1 MFPAPSAVA
10 SGAGPHQ
17 RGFTLVEMIVV
28 VVMIGFLAG
37 TLMIRAGAFSQGDR
51 KLREEL
57 RRFDVLFH
65 VAWEQAQI
73 EGRTIGIKIDRDR
86 ISFYSYDPL
95 NRSWATME
103 NDDLFKTREF
113 SDGIELDLR
122 MENQSVEL
130 PTGEDDEESDSDINP
145 QILLMASGEAT
156 PFSLYAEADFT
167 DIDFE
172 LVVDVLGD
180 TELIEYD
187 RGF

>member
-1 MFPAPSAVA
+1 MTPRPPASTARE
-10 SGAGPHQ
+10 

-28 VVMIGFLAG
+28 VVMIGFLAA

-51 KLREEL
+51 RLREEV

-65 VAWEQAQI
+65 FAWEQAQI
-73 EGRTIGIKIDRDR
+73 EGRSIGIKIDRDR
-86 ISFYSYDPL
+86 FSFYSYDPL
-95 NRSWATME
+95 NRQWSTME
-103 NDDLFKTREF
+103 NDSLFQTHELAE
-113 SDGIELDLR
+113 GIELDLR

-130 PTGEDDEESDSDINP
+130 PTGEDDDEEDTDINP
-145 QILLMASGEAT
+145 QILLLASGEAT

-180 TELIEYD
+180 SELIEHD